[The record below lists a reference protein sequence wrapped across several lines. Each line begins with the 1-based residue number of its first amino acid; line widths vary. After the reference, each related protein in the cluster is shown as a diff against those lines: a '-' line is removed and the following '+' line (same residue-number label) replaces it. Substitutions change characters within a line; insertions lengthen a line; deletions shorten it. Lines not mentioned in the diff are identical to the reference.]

1 MKTENSAHIP
11 SFTLIEMLIVL
22 AMITVILGALVSMLN
37 PKAQFDKARDRTIEG
52 VMAKMV
58 LAINSYKNVYGE
70 FPPHDKFV
78 GTDNEIEG
86 TAKATEDGAS
96 DAQKFVVFTVPG
108 VSNPSSCTGNN
119 WSGDGTDQCYFYY
132 NSTDGCVVAKSWRDS
147 TMYFRYDLDV
157 SPTVEYVDSTGISDC
172 GT

>member
-1 MKTENSAHIP
+1 MTTKKTAHIP

-22 AMITVILGALVSMLN
+22 AMITVILGVLVSMLN

-58 LAINSYKNVYGE
+58 LAINSYRNVYDA
-70 FPPHDKFV
+70 FPDYNKFV
-78 GTDNEIEG
+78 ESGNEIEG
-86 TAKATEDGAS
+86 TEIDTGDGTS
-96 DAQKFVVFTVPG
+96 DAESFVVFTVPG

-147 TMYFRYDLDV
+147 SMYYRYDLGE
-157 SPTVEYVDSTGISDC
+157 SPTIEYVDSTGISNC